1 MTDDRNIFSLGI
13 LAEALCRPGGYEPER
28 LHSLSRQSPD
38 LISSFIE
45 AILSSDEDQIQKKLA
60 LLADYISGK
69 SSSAAWL
76 NLGRLA
82 ASLFFR
88 RSAIEYFE
96 KSAGLARAEGD
107 DEGQSQAWS
116 FLGSLYNDD
125 EDWDRACRSYEMAL
139 QALEGDKSSP
149 HMCSI
154 LINLGRASCR
164 RGDLSK
170 AEHCYSKALHL
181 LDDDDHSGRADALY
195 CLGEHFQIRG
205 DLAGAE
211 ECYQK
216 SLFEREKA
224 RDQEGMAASL
234 AALAS
239 VYQLTGAANK
249 VESCLEKAR
258 HHLQEIGDE
267 IGCRQDALSTG

>member
-1 MTDDRNIFSLGI
+1 MQPLG
-13 LAEALCRPGGYEPER
+13 LVA
-28 LHSLSRQSPD
+28 S
-38 LISSFIE
+38 
-45 AILSSDEDQIQKKLA
+45 
-60 LLADYISGK
+60 
-69 SSSAAWL
+69 
-76 NLGRLA
+76 RLA

-88 RSAIEYFE
+88 RAAIEYFE
-96 KSAGLARAEGD
+96 KSASVAQAQGD

-125 EDWDRACRSYEMAL
+125 EDWDRASRFYEMAL
-139 QALEGDKSSP
+139 QALKGNKRSP
-149 HMCSI
+149 HTCSI
-154 LINLGRASCR
+154 LINLGQASSR
-164 RGDLSK
+164 LGDISK
-170 AEHCYSKALHL
+170 AEHCYSEALDL
-181 LDDDDHSGRADALY
+181 LDDDDHSGRADVLY
-195 CLGEHFQIRG
+195 CLGELFQTRG

-258 HHLQEIGDE
+258 HHLQEKGDE
-267 IGCRQDALSTG
+267 IGAARMRLQLADFFFLEGMHKEAVDHYEKSMPALEEGDSILAAQAHSRMGQCFLDLGDYALADDH